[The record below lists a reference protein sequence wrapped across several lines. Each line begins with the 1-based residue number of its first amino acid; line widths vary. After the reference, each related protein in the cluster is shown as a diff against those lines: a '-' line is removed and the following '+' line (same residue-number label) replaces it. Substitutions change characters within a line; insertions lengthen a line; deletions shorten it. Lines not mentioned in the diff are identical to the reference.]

1 MEKNYA
7 MPRVADT
14 ARSRLSR
21 PDERSTSLSLRN
33 KLGVPQ
39 TYLDTGCVVF
49 AHALQIH
56 IIGHLVVKAVDVQF
70 QLFGKLGFGAQVLGW
85 A

>member
-1 MEKNYA
+1 M
-7 MPRVADT
+7 
-14 ARSRLSR
+14 
-21 PDERSTSLSLRN
+21 
-33 KLGVPQ
+33 PQ

-56 IIGHLVVKAVDVQF
+56 MIGHLVVKAVDVQF